1 MDNKG
6 YYVGTETNRL
16 SSFVVKNG
24 NIEGLVSSTD
34 KTKWLKFVSIGDA
47 EIASNYTGWK
57 IIPEN

>member
-24 NIEGLVSSTD
+24 NIESLTTSSD
-34 KTKWLKFVSIGDA
+34 KTKWLKFVSLEEA
-47 EIASNYTGWK
+47 KIASDYTGWV
-57 IIPEN
+57 IIRES